1 MYGDKEKGTKQF
13 KRETPKT
20 EHRNKK
26 MEGKVKRL
34 EVESVDEYF
43 MKQISET
50 EQKIDV
56 LKWKNSQITKQKKMD
71 MRQIIDL
78 QSVFENC
85 IEEVK
90 KEIYK
95 KKIL

>member
-1 MYGDKEKGTKQF
+1 
-13 KRETPKT
+13 
-20 EHRNKK
+20 
-26 MEGKVKRL
+26 
-34 EVESVDEYF
+34 
-43 MKQISET
+43 
-50 EQKIDV
+50 
-56 LKWKNSQITKQKKMD
+56 MD